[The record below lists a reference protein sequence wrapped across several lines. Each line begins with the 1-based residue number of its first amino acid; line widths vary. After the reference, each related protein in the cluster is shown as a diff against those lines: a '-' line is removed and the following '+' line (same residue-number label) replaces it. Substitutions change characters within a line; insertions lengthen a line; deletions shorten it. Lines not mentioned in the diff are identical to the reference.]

1 MRSCAI
7 CTTWYIR
14 EYEEDAADMNVN
26 LYQIVKNS
34 RKWSYN
40 ETARAGIKVGL
51 AEARSA
57 DSEKQG
63 Q

>member
-1 MRSCAI
+1 MWNEKRFGYKMRSCAI

-34 RKWSYN
+34 RK
-40 ETARAGIKVGL
+40 
-51 AEARSA
+51 
-57 DSEKQG
+57 
-63 Q
+63 

>member
-34 RKWSYN
+34 RK
-40 ETARAGIKVGL
+40 
-51 AEARSA
+51 
-57 DSEKQG
+57 
-63 Q
+63 